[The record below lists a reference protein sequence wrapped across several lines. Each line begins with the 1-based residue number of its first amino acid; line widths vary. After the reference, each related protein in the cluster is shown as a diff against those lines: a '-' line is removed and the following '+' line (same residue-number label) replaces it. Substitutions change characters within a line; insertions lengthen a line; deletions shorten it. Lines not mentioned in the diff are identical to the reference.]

1 MKIFISGDH
10 TGYELKEEV
19 KIYLQGLGYEVKD
32 KGPSEYNA
40 DDDYP
45 DFVIPLSESVA
56 KNKGSFGI
64 ILGGSGQGEA
74 MCANR
79 IKGAR
84 AMVFY
89 GPKEVV
95 KEIDITSKKSTDTFE
110 LIKLARLHN
119 NANILSIG
127 VRFVSPDEAKFAAE
141 LFLTTPFQEE
151 ERHKRRI
158 GKF

>member
-74 MCANR
+74 MIANR
-79 IKGAR
+79 FEGVRAAVYYGGA
-84 AMVFY
+84 
-89 GPKEVV
+89 E
-95 KEIDITSKKSTDTFE
+95 EI
-110 LIKLARLHN
+110 IKLSREHN
-119 NANILSIG
+119 NANCLSLG
-127 VRFVSPDEAKFAAE
+127 VRFLSEEEAKKAIKLWLE
-141 LFLTTPFQEE
+141 TPFPNPDDANWQ
-151 ERHKRRI
+151 RHQRRI
-158 GKF
+158 DKIDKIDIF